1 MKLVDMIDFQSCAS
15 AYRFDSDH
23 PHSFEKPIMKKIAIN
38 VYQWIGEDYR
48 SHPIRFA
55 IEILAWAL
63 SIGGAI
69 LFALTVPNVPF
80 ILYLT
85 ITVTGCALYAW
96 AAYSR
101 QSFGMLANYLLLTTI
116 DGYALSRVLL

>member
-1 MKLVDMIDFQSCAS
+1 
-15 AYRFDSDH
+15 
-23 PHSFEKPIMKKIAIN
+23 MKKTLFNIAE
-38 VYQWIGEDYR
+38 WIGDDYR
-48 SHPIRFA
+48 SHPLRFA
-55 IEILAWAL
+55 IEIFAWAL

-69 LFALTVPNVPF
+69 LFAFTVPDVPF

-85 ITVTGCALYAW
+85 ITVTGCTLYAW

-101 QSFGMLANYLLLTTI
+101 QSFGMLANYLLLTAI